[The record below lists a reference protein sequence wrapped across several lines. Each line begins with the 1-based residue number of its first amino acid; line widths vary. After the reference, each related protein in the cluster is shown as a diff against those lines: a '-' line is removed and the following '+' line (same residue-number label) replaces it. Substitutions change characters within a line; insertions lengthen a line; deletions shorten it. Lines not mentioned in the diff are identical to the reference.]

1 MAGQR
6 HARSIYIGLPIC
18 FFLSGA
24 AGLIYEVAWGKA
36 FGLMFGHT
44 AYAAAAVLAMFMGG
58 LAAGG
63 IWLGRWSERWARPIA
78 SYGWLEV
85 GTAVTA
91 AASLTGLAAVRWA
104 YFAAYPYAS
113 EHSSVLLSVRLIGAA
128 VLLFVP
134 TFLMGGTLPVLVRGL
149 TRDSAE
155 LGLRLARL
163 YWVNTAGAVFGTV
176 AAGFL
181 LLPTIGLQRT
191 LEMAV
196 ALNLL
201 AGAFALLLSRRE
213 QRVAPAT
220 AAKSAAP
227 KRQDSRFLLSC
238 LALVGATAMAYEVGW
253 TRLLATQLGSST
265 YAFTLMLATFLA
277 GIALGSAA
285 FERWIRRHEAR
296 RTTFALTQTL
306 TGIASLICLA
316 FFPRMPELMPAILR
330 ATQESF
336 RASIA
341 AQFAIS
347 ALAMLPAAILF
358 GFNFPVATLLIAG
371 QGAGESG
378 ASAGVG
384 RAYGWSTFGG
394 IIGALVAGFWLLP
407 LLGAFHLIA
416 AAVAANLVLAA
427 VLFGTA
433 APRRMAAS
441 VANLGIV
448 LVAGFVALSPYFYDP
463 AVASFS
469 TILNWNSMGPLTVRE
484 SAHTADVLF
493 FADGVNST
501 ISVARWE
508 NMLSLRTNGKPDAS
522 NRDIATQLLLGH
534 LGALAHP
541 APRRVLVIGFG
552 SGMTVSALARYPE
565 IERVDCVE
573 IEPAVLR
580 AAPLL
585 TSLNRNVLE
594 DPRVHVVFDD
604 ARNFLFTSR
613 DRYDLIV
620 SEPSNPWMAG
630 VASLYTRE
638 FYAAVQRR
646 LASGGIFVQ
655 WVQAYSLYPP
665 DLRMILATFLSEFQG
680 ATLWHGEVS
689 DFLLMAPSPPAA
701 KMLDRVG
708 SLWSNSSLRED
719 FNQLGMEEPGGLF
732 GLYLLGDR
740 ELRSFA
746 AGAPINTDDLTLLEY
761 HAPRSLLAQNLG
773 NSNRSEIL
781 RAQNEI
787 LPVDLPPDLRDA
799 TLSAAATEALNLRDL
814 DGADRFVNAIA
825 HGAPTAQ
832 TAIARGRVALAHAS
846 LEEAKRDFDFALS
859 LDPKSIGAAWGR
871 AEVNRGLGNDE
882 AARGQLLDV
891 LKVDPK
897 YVPALTSLVQAD
909 VELMRWME
917 AADVQQRLIA
927 ANPGKSAADYEQ
939 LGELLL
945 RNRNYSQGRDALQEC
960 LARDPYNIKA
970 HLYLGVLFRQQ
981 QLWTEALENLEFVRR
996 FSPAADAGT
1005 YKLLYEVYQG
1015 LGDPEAAARAARFG
1029 LRIFPDNSDLQ
1040 RLTAER

>member
-1 MAGQR
+1 MADRR
-6 HARSIYIGLPIC
+6 HTRVIYIGLLIC

-36 FGLMFGHT
+36 FGLIFGHT
-44 AYAAAAVLAMFMGG
+44 AYAAAAVLAVFMGG

-63 IWLGRWSERWARPIA
+63 IWLGRWSERWTRPIA
-78 SYGWLEV
+78 SYGWIEV
-85 GTAVTA
+85 GTAFSA

-104 YFAAYPYAS
+104 YFAVYPYAS
-113 EHSSVLLSVRLIGAA
+113 EHSSVLLSVRVIGAA
-128 VLLFVP
+128 LVLFVP

-149 TRDSAE
+149 ARDSAE
-155 LGLRLARL
+155 LGQRLARL

-181 LLPTIGLQRT
+181 LLPAIGLQRT
-191 LEMAV
+191 LEIAV
-196 ALNLL
+196 ALNLG
-201 AGAFALLLSRRE
+201 AGGFAFFLSRRE
-213 QRVAPAT
+213 EGVAPAT
-220 AAKSAAP
+220 GAKSAA
-227 KRQDSRFLLSC
+227 KQQDSRFLLAC
-238 LALVGATAMAYEVGW
+238 LALVGATALAYEVGW
-253 TRLLATQLGSST
+253 TRLLATQVGSST

-277 GIALGSAA
+277 GIVLGSAA

-306 TGIASLICLA
+306 TGIASLVCLA

-336 RASIA
+336 RASVV

-358 GFNFPVATLLIAG
+358 GFNFPVATLLITR
-371 QGAGESG
+371 QGWGESSD
-378 ASAGVG
+378 SAGVG

-394 IIGALVAGFWLLP
+394 ILGALAAGFWLLP
-407 LLGAFHLIA
+407 LLGAFRLIA
-416 AAVAANLVLAA
+416 VTVAANLVLAA

-441 VANLGIV
+441 VANLGLV
-448 LVAGFVALSPYFYDP
+448 VVAGFVALSPYFYDP
-463 AVASFS
+463 ALASFS
-469 TILNWNSMGPLTVRE
+469 TILNWNSVGPLTVRE

-522 NRDIATQLLLGH
+522 NQDITTQLLLGH

-541 APRRVLVIGFG
+541 RPRRVLVIGFG

-565 IERVDCVE
+565 VERVDSVE

-585 TSLNRNVLE
+585 TSLNRNVLD
-594 DPRVHVVFDD
+594 DPRVHVIFDD

-613 DRYDLIV
+613 ERYDLIV

-638 FYAAVQRR
+638 FYSAVQRR
-646 LASGGIFVQ
+646 LTSGGIFVQ

-665 DLRMILATFLSEFQG
+665 DLRTILATFLSEFQG

-689 DFLLMAPSPPAA
+689 DFLLMAPSPPV
-701 KMLDRVG
+701 KQIVDRVG
-708 SLWSNSSLRED
+708 SLWSNSSLNED
-719 FNQLGMEEPGGLF
+719 FSQLGMEEPGGLF

-740 ELRSFA
+740 ELRAFA

-773 NSNRSEIL
+773 ESNRSEIL

-787 LPVDLPPDLRDA
+787 LPGDLPPDLRDA
-799 TLSAAATEALNLRDL
+799 TLSAAATGSLNLSDL
-814 DGADRFVNAIA
+814 DGADRFASAVAK
-825 HGAPTAQ
+825 GAQTAQ
-832 TAIARGRVALAHAS
+832 SAIARGRVALAHANF
-846 LEEAKRDFDFALS
+846 EEAKRDFNLALS
-859 LDPKSIGAAWGR
+859 LEPKSIRAAWGR

-882 AARGQLLDV
+882 AAREQLLDI
-891 LKVDPK
+891 LKLDPK
-897 YVPALTSLVQAD
+897 YLPAMTSLVRAD
-909 VELMRWME
+909 VDLMRWVE
-917 AADVQQRLIA
+917 AAELQQQLIA
-927 ANPGKSAADYEQ
+927 ANPRRRASDYEQ

-945 RNRNYSQGRDALQEC
+945 RTRNYSQGRDALQEC

-1015 LGDPEAAARAARFG
+1015 LGDTEAASKAARFG